1 MLLFFEQIT
10 PTPIPKRT
18 IVPSLKCH
26 VYASLLTSSLPWWE
40 KASRALVLSHTL
52 TNMEMAQSCESTWSL
67 NESKKKKN
75 NKNIKNPFTDR
86 KEKKNVIILHCILKF
101 AEITV
106 LCRDDG
112 SVN

>member
-1 MLLFFEQIT
+1 M
-10 PTPIPKRT
+10 R
-18 IVPSLKCH
+18 V
-26 VYASLLTSSLPWWE
+26 
-40 KASRALVLSHTL
+40 
-52 TNMEMAQSCESTWSL
+52 
-67 NESKKKKN
+67 KKKKK
-75 NKNIKNPFTDR
+75 NKNIKNPFTYR

>member
-1 MLLFFEQIT
+1 MVGEGKQGSGSVT
-10 PTPIPKRT
+10 HP
-18 IVPSLKCH
+18 
-26 VYASLLTSSLPWWE
+26 Y
-40 KASRALVLSHTL
+40 
-52 TNMEMAQSCESTWSL
+52 NMQMAQSCQSTCSL
-67 NESKKKKN
+67 NESKKN
-75 NKNIKNPFTDR
+75 NKNIKNPFTYR